1 MLSEFLLEGI
11 RELSVLKFYGREQSE
26 QDTQREKGRERKG
39 ERVTATYSSVLS
51 LSSSTGKPGFMAD
64 EDLTQFLI
72 KQEFGFRRQEEQRDH
87 RGGRPF
93 LGLTSG
99 SLYIIFAFLSLNN
112 WRKIE

>member
-26 QDTQREKGRERKG
+26 QDTEREKGRERKG

-72 KQEFGFRRQEEQRDH
+72 KQEFGFLEGRRNKRTTGVVDH
-87 RGGRPF
+87 F
-93 LGLTSG
+93 LAL
-99 SLYIIFAFLSLNN
+99 LQDPCI
-112 WRKIE
+112 